1 MNLKQLTYVL
11 AVAETKNFT
20 RAAAQCHVVQS
31 ALSHQIA
38 KLEEE
43 LGHALFQR
51 NHRHVSLTQ
60 AGLAMIEPAKAMLAA
75 KQALLD
81 AVHAAQDE
89 VVGQLVLGTISALGG
104 LDLFACLRQFHQQH
118 PKVSNRLYMAMSGQ
132 LLTDLRQQK
141 ADIVF
146 IGVPPDDQSMAPWP
160 HQLLCTEELVAIMAP
175 SHALA
180 QHRQLSLAS
189 LGQYPFVDYPYG
201 SSARRQTDQ
210 AFEQAGVPRQ
220 VHFEIDHIDW
230 LTKTVVHDLALSI
243 VPLSTA
249 KTLANVVYRPILEAP
264 QRKTYAVWQTHPSL
278 AAQRFLTLC
287 QLIHRPPAP

>member
-43 LGHALFQR
+43 LGQPLFIRNQR
-51 NHRHVSLTQ
+51 QVSLTQ
-60 AGLAMIEPAKAMLAA
+60 AGLAIIEPAKAMLAA
-75 KQALLD
+75 KQALID
-81 AVHAAQDE
+81 AVHASQDE
-89 VVGQLVLGTISALGG
+89 VAGLLALGTISTLNS
-104 LDLFACLRQFHQQH
+104 LDLVTVLSQFHAQH
-118 PKVSNRLYMAMSGQ
+118 PKVSNRLHMGMSGQ
-132 LLTDLRQQK
+132 LLEDLRQQK

-146 IGVPPDDQSMAPWP
+146 IGVPPGDQSMMPWP
-160 HQLLCTEELVAIMAP
+160 HQLLGTEELVAIMAP
-175 SHALA
+175 NHPLA
-180 QHRQLSLAS
+180 QKTTLSLAS
-189 LGQYPFVDYPYG
+189 LSQQPLVDYPLG

-210 AFEQAGVPRQ
+210 AFEKAGLKRQ

-230 LTKTVVHDLALSI
+230 LTQAVANQLALGM

-249 KTLANVVYRPILEAP
+249 QTLTGLVYRPILEAP
-264 QRKTYAVWQTHPSL
+264 QRQTYAVWQPNPSP
-278 AAQRFLTLC
+278 AAQRFLALLPRDNATL
-287 QLIHRPPAP
+287 

>member
-20 RAAAQCHVVQS
+20 RAAEQCHVVQS

-43 LGHALFQR
+43 LGHPLFLRNQR
-51 NHRHVSLTQ
+51 QVSLTQ
-60 AGLAMIEPAKAMLAA
+60 AGRAIIEPAKAILAA
-75 KQALLD
+75 KQALID

-89 VVGQLVLGTISALGG
+89 VAGELALGTISTLNS
-104 LDLFACLRQFHQQH
+104 LDLVAVLNQFHAQH
-118 PKVSNRLYMAMSGQ
+118 PKVSNRLHMAMSGQ
-132 LLTDLRQQK
+132 LLEDLRLHK

-146 IGVPPDDQSMAPWP
+146 IGVPSGDQSMMPWP
-160 HQLLCTEELVAIMAP
+160 HQLLGTEELVAIMAP
-175 SHALA
+175 SHPLA
-180 QHRQLSLAS
+180 SKAAISLAS
-189 LGQYPFVDYPYG
+189 LSQQPLVDYPAG

-210 AFEQAGVPRQ
+210 AFEKAGLKRQ

-230 LTKTVVHDLALSI
+230 LTQTVANQLALGM

-249 KTLANVVYRPILEAP
+249 QTLVDLVYRPILEAP
-264 QRKTYAVWQTHPSL
+264 QRQTYVVWQPNPST
-278 AAQRFLTLC
+278 AAQRFLALLPLDT
-287 QLIHRPPAP
+287 PTP

>member
-38 KLEEE
+38 KLEDE
-43 LGHALFQR
+43 LGCALFLRNQR
-51 NHRHVSLTQ
+51 QVSLTEAGQ
-60 AGLAMIEPAKAMLAA
+60 AILEPAKAMLAA
-75 KQALLD
+75 KQAIID

-89 VVGQLVLGTISALGG
+89 IGGQLALGTISTLNSIDLVAALS
-104 LDLFACLRQFHQQH
+104 AFHALH
-118 PKVSNRLYMAMSGQ
+118 PKVNNRLHMAMSGQ
-132 LLTDLRQQK
+132 LLEDLRQHQ

-146 IGVPPDDQSMAPWP
+146 IGVPPGDQSMIPWP
-160 HQLLCTEELVAIMAP
+160 HQLLATEELVAIMAP
-175 SHALA
+175 EHPLA
-180 QHRQLSLAS
+180 QQAVLSLANLS
-189 LGQYPFVDYPYG
+189 QQPLVDYPEG

-210 AFEQAGVPRQ
+210 AFEKAGLKRQ

-230 LTKTVVHDLALSI
+230 LTQTVANQLALGM

-249 KTLANVVYRPILEAP
+249 QKLANLTHRPILEAP
-264 QRKTYAVWQTHPSL
+264 QRQTYAVWQPNPSP
-278 AAQRFLTLC
+278 AAQRFLALLSLQYT
-287 QLIHRPPAP
+287 QD

>member
-43 LGHALFQR
+43 LGQPLFIRNQR
-51 NHRHVSLTQ
+51 QVSLTQ
-60 AGLAMIEPAKAMLAA
+60 AGLAIIEPAKAMLAA
-75 KQALLD
+75 KQALID
-81 AVHAAQDE
+81 AVHASQDE
-89 VVGQLVLGTISALGG
+89 VAGLLALGTISTLNS
-104 LDLFACLRQFHQQH
+104 LDLVTVLSQFHAQH
-118 PKVSNRLYMAMSGQ
+118 PKVSNRLHMGMSGQ
-132 LLTDLRQQK
+132 LLDDLRQQK

-146 IGVPPDDQSMAPWP
+146 IGVPPGDQSMMPWP
-160 HQLLCTEELVAIMAP
+160 HQLLGTEELVAIMAP
-175 SHALA
+175 NHPLA
-180 QHRQLSLAS
+180 QKTTLSLAS
-189 LGQYPFVDYPYG
+189 LSQQPLVDYPLG

-210 AFEQAGVPRQ
+210 AFEKAGLKRQ

-230 LTKTVVHDLALSI
+230 LTQAVANQLALGM

-249 KTLANVVYRPILEAP
+249 QTLTGLVYRPILEAP
-264 QRKTYAVWQTHPSL
+264 QRQTYAVWQPNPSP
-278 AAQRFLTLC
+278 AAQRFLALLPRDNATL
-287 QLIHRPPAP
+287 